1 MKNKFCGN
9 CRAGVA
15 IHGGRVRSIAAE
27 HADLFPNTST
37 AGFWN
42 TVTLEHGQLP
52 CR

>member
-15 IHGGRVRSIAAE
+15 IPGDRVRGIAAE
-27 HADLFPNTST
+27 HANLFPNVSM

-42 TVTLEHGQLP
+42 TVTVEHGQLP